1 MHRAD
6 EDLAA
11 ARAAADDAQDMVDA
25 LDAKA
30 VCADALVEQAQAG
43 VRAAEEGAEWIR
55 AVAAVARQ
63 RREQRRVAAD
73 SAGASAVARSGV
85 ADAGVTSAGV
95 ADAGVTSAG
104 VLVKSALVPSVVTSA
119 LGSSA
124 FRFVAEEAAA
134 EGAVRLA
141 AGRTAAVV
149 GTWLAAL
156 ARERSRQRA
165 GVAAGMDVAS
175 APSALMGVVSALSTD
190 GTSVGLADGV
200 DVVVSVA
207 GPVVSVAGSAADGV
221 TDSAAD
227 GVTNGMADGVA
238 NDKLLGS
245 AELLRLPV
253 DVSQWSASWRH
264 RSWSSR
270 VFDPGGSRCR

>member
-1 MHRAD
+1 MRQVHGEADAKVKATRANGRASVEKAMGEASARLRVVVVGMHRTD

-11 ARAAADDAQDMVDA
+11 ARAAADDARDMVDA

-43 VRAAEEGAEWIR
+43 VCAAEEGAEWIR

-63 RREQRRVAAD
+63 RREQRRVAAA
-73 SAGASAVARSGV
+73 SAGTSAVARSGV

-95 ADAGVTSAG
+95 PVT
-104 VLVKSALVPSVVTSA
+104 SALVPSVVTFA
-119 LGSSA
+119 LVPSA

-141 AGRTAAVV
+141 AWRTAAVV

-156 ARERSRQRA
+156 ARERSRQRT

-175 APSALMGVVSALSTD
+175 APSALMGV
-190 GTSVGLADGV
+190 
-200 DVVVSVA
+200 
-207 GPVVSVAGSAADGV
+207 
-221 TDSAAD
+221 
-227 GVTNGMADGVA
+227 
-238 NDKLLGS
+238 
-245 AELLRLPV
+245 
-253 DVSQWSASWRH
+253 
-264 RSWSSR
+264 
-270 VFDPGGSRCR
+270 

>member
-11 ARAAADDAQDMVDA
+11 ARAATDEAQDMVDA

-30 VCADALVEQAQAG
+30 VCADALAEQAQAE
-43 VRAAEEGAEWIR
+43 VRAAEEGVEWIR

-63 RREQRRVAAD
+63 RREQRTVAAA
-73 SAGASAVARSGV
+73 SAGASAVARLGGTDV
-85 ADAGVTSAGV
+85 
-95 ADAGVTSAG
+95 GVTSAG
-104 VLVKSALVPSVVTSA
+104 VLVPSALVPP
-119 LGSSA
+119 A

-134 EGAVRLA
+134 EGAVRIA
-141 AGRTAAVV
+141 ARRTAAVV

-165 GVAAGMDVAS
+165 VVAARMGVAS
-175 APSALMGVVSALSTD
+175 APSALMGVASVLSASMPGEVRGGRSAGSAAD
-190 GTSVGLADGV
+190 GAADGAAGGLAGGV

-207 GPVVSVAGSAADGV
+207 GNAADGV
-221 TDSAAD
+221 TD
-227 GVTNGMADGVA
+227 GMADNVA
-238 NDKLLGS
+238 TDKPQLLRS
-245 AELLRLPV
+245 AEQLWLPM